1 MIAVI
6 FNKLDG
12 KRYAKL
18 YKENESNKFDFEIK
32 VKAKDLKNDF
42 GVDLTDQPDQQEY
55 YFCLCMIDVSNTFR
69 LAEINDNNNNQIL
82 GFDNLR
88 YKCFEFVRIESYDDI
103 IENLRKR
110 PEPVN
115 ISYEKIEDFKKQFE
129 GLMTG
134 NEVAIALNV
143 TLRSVYNFLKEGRI
157 KGVKAGRE
165 WLFSREQ
172 LKEFIEIESKTA
184 LTRTRVTAK
193 KKKNQEWFIYLI
205 GWIICM
211 TTYFYKRT

>member
-42 GVDLTDQPDQQEY
+42 GVDITDQPDQQEY

-103 IENLRKR
+103 IETVSAKTKQD
-110 PEPVN
+110 PPN
-115 ISYEKIEDFKKQFE
+115 ISYEKIEPFKKQFE
-129 GLMTG
+129 SLMTG
-134 NEVAIALNV
+134 NELALILGI
-143 TLRSVYNFLKEGRI
+143 TKRSIYSYVKAGRLNGI
-157 KGVKAGRE
+157 KAGRE
-165 WLFSREQ
+165 WLFS
-172 LKEFIEIESKTA
+172 KEHLENFMEEEKKRA
-184 LTRTRVTAK
+184 LNKRNK
-193 KKKNQEWFIYLI
+193 
-205 GWIICM
+205 
-211 TTYFYKRT
+211 KRTQKEEDQE